1 MSAIGLA
8 VHPDR
13 SEAHALAADTARWLI
28 ERDHDVRMSDADAK
42 RCGMP
47 ELGWDERELVVG
59 LDLLL
64 GFGGDG
70 TILRAVDLGSD
81 DGVPVLGVNVGQLG
95 YLTVVEPTD
104 VRMALKR
111 FLSGSYDVEERMR
124 LASEVHRADGSVE
137 AMPAALNEVVVERSA
152 PGHSVRLEVALDGAP
167 FTSYVTDGLIVA
179 TPTGSTAYA
188 FSVRGPI
195 VAPRHRAILLTPVSP
210 HMLFDRSLVLEPDTE
225 VRLRVE
231 GPRAA
236 QVAVDGRGIV
246 VASEGDTV
254 VCTAA
259 RAAARLVIFGRR
271 DFHRV
276 LRSKFGLADR

>member
-1 MSAIGLA
+1 
-8 VHPDR
+8 
-13 SEAHALAADTARWLI
+13 
-28 ERDHDVRMSDADAK
+28 MSDADAK

-47 ELGWDERELVVG
+47 ELGWDERELIVG
-59 LDLLL
+59 LDLLM

-124 LASEVHRADGSVE
+124 LASEVQRADGTAE
-137 AMPAALNEVVVERSA
+137 PLPTALNEVVVERSA
-152 PGHSVRLEVALDGAP
+152 PGHSVRLEVSLDGAP

-195 VAPRHRAILLTPVSP
+195 IAPRHRAILLTPVSP

-231 GPRAA
+231 GPRGS

-246 VASEGDTV
+246 AAGEGDTV

>member
-1 MSAIGLA
+1 MAAIGLV

-13 SEAHALAADTARWLI
+13 SEAHALAADTARWLVA
-28 ERDHDVRMSDADAK
+28 RDHDVRMSDADAK

-59 LDLLL
+59 LDLLM

-70 TILRAVDLGSD
+70 TILRAADLGSD

-111 FLSGSYDVEERMR
+111 FLSGNYDVEERMR
-124 LASEVHRADGSVE
+124 LASEVQRADGSVE
-137 AMPAALNEVVVERSA
+137 AMPTALNEVVVERSA
-152 PGHSVRLEVALDGAP
+152 PGHSVRLEVSLDGAP

-210 HMLFDRSLVLEPDTE
+210 HMLFDRSLVLEPETE

-231 GPRAA
+231 GTRAA

-246 VASEGDTV
+246 AAHEGDTV

-259 RAAARLVIFGRR
+259 RASARLVVMGRR

>member
-1 MSAIGLA
+1 MSAIGLV
-8 VHPDR
+8 VHPERD
-13 SEAHALAADTARWLI
+13 EARVLAADTAKWLR
-28 ERDHDVRMSDADAK
+28 ERDHDVRLLAADAQ
-42 RCGMP
+42 RCGLP
-47 ELGWDERELVVG
+47 ELGWDEREITVG
-59 LDLLL
+59 LDLLM

-70 TILRAVDLGSD
+70 TMLRAVALASD

-111 FLSGSYDVEERMR
+111 FLSGSYEVEERMR
-124 LASEVHRADGSVE
+124 LAAELHRSDGSVE
-137 AMPAALNEVVVERSA
+137 PLSAALNEVVVERSA
-152 PGHSVRLEVALDGAP
+152 PGHSVRLDVCLDGAD

-195 VAPRHRAILLTPVSP
+195 IDPRHRAILLTPVSP
-210 HMLFDRSLVLEPDTE
+210 HMLFDRSLVLEPTTE
-225 VRLRVE
+225 IRLGVE
-231 GPRAA
+231 DRAA
-236 QVAVDGRGIV
+236 QVAVDGRPAATADV
-246 VASEGDTV
+246 GDVV
-254 VCTAA
+254 VCTSAGSSA
-259 RAAARLVIFGRR
+259 QLVVFGRR

>member
-1 MSAIGLA
+1 MAAIGLV

-13 SEAHALAADTARWLI
+13 SEAHALAADTARWLGS
-28 ERDHDVRMSDADAK
+28 RDHDVRLSDEDAK

-59 LDLLL
+59 LDLLM

-70 TILRAVDLGSD
+70 TILRAADLGSD

-111 FLSGSYDVEERMR
+111 FLSGDYDVEERMR
-124 LASEVHRADGSVE
+124 LASEVQRADGSVE

-152 PGHSVRLEVALDGAP
+152 PGHSVRLDVSLDAAP

-195 VAPRHRAILLTPVSP
+195 IAPRHRAILLTPVSP

-231 GPRAA
+231 GSRAA

-246 VASEGDTV
+246 VAHEGDTV

-259 RAAARLVIFGRR
+259 RASARLVVIGRR

>member
-1 MSAIGLA
+1 MSAIGLV

-13 SEAHALAADTARWLI
+13 SEAHTLAADTARWLG

-47 ELGWDERELVVG
+47 ELGWDERELIVG
-59 LDLLL
+59 LDLLM

-124 LASEVHRADGSVE
+124 LASEVQRADGTVE
-137 AMPAALNEVVVERSA
+137 LLPPRSTRSSWS
-152 PGHSVRLEVALDGAP
+152 GRRR
-167 FTSYVTDGLIVA
+167 A
-179 TPTGSTAYA
+179 TACASRCRSTA
-188 FSVRGPI
+188 P
-195 VAPRHRAILLTPVSP
+195 PSP
-210 HMLFDRSLVLEPDTE
+210 PT
-225 VRLRVE
+225 
-231 GPRAA
+231 
-236 QVAVDGRGIV
+236 
-246 VASEGDTV
+246 
-254 VCTAA
+254 
-259 RAAARLVIFGRR
+259 
-271 DFHRV
+271 
-276 LRSKFGLADR
+276 